1 MNTNIRNIEEIN
13 KIMKERK
20 KQFNNKA
27 RQMTGNNSQENDFMN
42 NNIENNFMNNNIE
55 NDFMNNF
62 DEQYYL
68 NNNSNQNNDIDANL
82 RNFLAEDKNKSNN
95 SSLKKKSLELES
107 LIVDSLARNNYNRA
121 NNIFQTLEQMYDKF
135 DNEDIRDTYFRAL
148 NAMPK
153 KPIDKQEIYSYRQDK
168 NNFKDVLDEMHKKE
182 NIKAFNENN
191 ECISSLGLMWE
202 ECDRNICSDRCKD
215 RILKAQEVSQND
227 ECSKLVTGIMK
238 DKDNKEVNITMTDDI
253 KDLIIERLRYCKK
266 IAKMKNG
273 NFDVISYS
281 DKSELKQKII
291 QEIFKLARM
300 ANIHYSSCSTNAADF
315 LQTDNKYKEILNLLK
330 SMDLSKL
337 DLERLQAIRNDL
349 TQLPNCSQLAYEEYD
364 RKRDDNI
371 KDGIK
376 VGKYIIPKNTDYY
389 NELKD
394 GDKPIIYKDLVTEQ
408 DYLYDSFSKTLTHME
423 RPISRE
429 EVKNNNQFN
438 LKNNQKIVKKINV
451 ETEDLVND
459 ISPAPSINHKKLNEM
474 ARQMAQDE
482 MNEQDNN
489 MIINNVNNNLIFGLT
504 GKNVIEYVILILIV
518 IVVVYLVTLFVD
530 KM

>member
-1 MNTNIRNIEEIN
+1 MNTNLRNIEEIN
-13 KIMKERK
+13 KIMKDRR

-27 RQMTGNNSQENDFMN
+27 RQMTGNNS
-42 NNIENNFMNNNIE
+42 IENNEFMNNNIE

-82 RNFLAEDKNKSNN
+82 RNFLAEDNKSNN
-95 SSLKKKSLELES
+95 ASLKNKSLELES

-215 RILKAQEVSQND
+215 RILKAQEVSKNE
-227 ECSKLVTGIMK
+227 ECSKLVTGIR
-238 DKDNKEVNITMTDDI
+238 KDNKDVNIMMTDDI

-266 IAKMKNG
+266 ISKMRNG

-281 DKSELKQKII
+281 DKTELKQKII
-291 QEIFKLARM
+291 EEIFKLARM

-315 LQTDNKYKEILNLLK
+315 LQTDDKYKEILNLLK

-337 DLERLQAIRNDL
+337 DLERLQSIRNDL

-364 RKRDDNI
+364 KKRDENI

-394 GDKPIIYKDLVTEQ
+394 GDKPVIYKDLVTEQ
-408 DYLYDSFSKTLTHME
+408 DYLYDSFSKTLTHID
-423 RPISRE
+423 RPVSRE
-429 EVKNNNQFN
+429 DVKNNEIK
-438 LKNNQKIVKKINV
+438 LKNNQKIIKKI
-451 ETEDLVND
+451 DIDND
-459 ISPAPSINHKKLNEM
+459 IVEDDIAPAPSINHRKLNEI
-474 ARQMAQDE
+474 ALQMAKDE
-482 MNEQDNN
+482 IDNN
-489 MIINNVNNNLIFGLT
+489 KIINNVNSNLIFGLT

-518 IVVVYLVTLFVD
+518 IVVVYLVALFVD